1 MYTEISIVILIGLV
15 IVFILIHYDFKD
27 KLFDIENKLQKIR
40 YKYFREINSFRKD
53 INKSYKKI
61 LNKTITDDLC
71 LSNSHNDKYY
81 TITNLVVDVLDN
93 KNRASGSI
101 NCLDLGSSGS
111 SGTS

>member
-27 KLFDIENKLQKIR
+27 KLFDIENKLQKMR

-53 INKSYKKI
+53 INKSYKNI
-61 LNKTITDDLC
+61 LNKTDDLC
-71 LSNSHNDKYY
+71 LSNNIEEDKYY
-81 TITNLVVDVLDN
+81 TITNLVVDVLDDR
-93 KNRASGSI
+93 NRASSSI

-111 SGTS
+111 S

>member
-53 INKSYKKI
+53 INKSYEKI
-61 LNKTITDDLC
+61 LNKTDDLC
-71 LSNSHNDKYY
+71 LNKIQEDDYY
-81 TITNLVVDVLDN
+81 PITNLVVDVLDR
-93 KNRASGSI
+93 NRASSSI

-111 SGTS
+111 S

>member
-61 LNKTITDDLC
+61 LNKTDDLC
-71 LSNSHNDKYY
+71 LNKIQEDDYY
-81 TITNLVVDVLDN
+81 PITNLVVDVLDR
-93 KNRASGSI
+93 NRASGSI

-111 SGTS
+111 SGSS

>member
-53 INKSYKKI
+53 INKSYEKI
-61 LNKTITDDLC
+61 LNKTDDLC
-71 LSNSHNDKYY
+71 LNKIQEDDYY
-81 TITNLVVDVLDN
+81 NIKNLVVDVLDN

-111 SGTS
+111 S

>member
-53 INKSYKKI
+53 INKSYEKI
-61 LNKTITDDLC
+61 LNKTDDLC
-71 LSNSHNDKYY
+71 LNKIQEDDYY
-81 TITNLVVDVLDN
+81 PITNLVVDVLDR
-93 KNRASGSI
+93 NRASGSI
-101 NCLDLGSSGS
+101 NCLDLESSGSSGS
-111 SGTS
+111 S

>member
-53 INKSYKKI
+53 INKNYEKI
-61 LNKTITDDLC
+61 LNKTDDLC
-71 LSNSHNDKYY
+71 LSNSHDDDYY
-81 TITNLVVDVLDN
+81 NITNLVVDVLDN
-93 KNRASGSI
+93 RNRASGSI

-111 SGTS
+111 SGSS

>member
-53 INKSYKKI
+53 INKSYEKI
-61 LNKTITDDLC
+61 LNKTKTDDLC
-71 LSNSHNDKYY
+71 LSNNIEEDKYFS
-81 TITNLVVDVLDN
+81 ITNLVVDVLDN

-101 NCLDLGSSGS
+101 NCLDLGSSES
-111 SGTS
+111 S